1 MIRAIAQIDEII
13 KIIKKSKD
21 ANSAKAT
28 LMSEKYA
35 YSAEQSESIINL
47 TLRRLTSMEE
57 SKLKTEHE
65 ELSQQIAILTS
76 LMNDDSE
83 VYKVMK
89 HETIVLKTQHGVP
102 RRTVLLD
109 EQAELN
115 DKDLLAND
123 RSVIIVTGSGY
134 IKRLPIAEFE
144 AQSSGGKGKAG
155 ARLSGGEDSV
165 AQCFT
170 CNDHDTLI
178 FITDNGIAYS
188 KKAFQIPLGA
198 RTAKGIPL
206 PQVLPIGQK
215 EQITSIIP
223 VDSFELPDEHLV
235 LLTKQGYVKKTPLN
249 AFQSISA
256 RGLTIISLGDGDSLK
271 WARRCNPEEEVLI
284 ATKDGFASRFTAAE
298 LSSTGRTSRGVRS
311 LNLRDGDSMADMDI
325 LRPGAKKLSGAV
337 DASAQQEVASYVLAV
352 TEKGYG
358 KRILIDEFKTQ
369 KRGGKGVTIIKFK
382 TKAGGGNKALQES
395 GLQGDGDALS
405 CMRIC
410 SPGDEV
416 VISTSK
422 GTVMRQRIDDISIQS
437 RSATGVLLQSIAK
450 DDAIVTVDIVPPSTD
465 SAQSSSSSV
474 SSTDDDDDG
483 NDLTPATVV
492 YQNNLVSSGNLVLL

>member
-1 MIRAIAQIDEII
+1 
-13 KIIKKSKD
+13 
-21 ANSAKAT
+21 
-28 LMSEKYA
+28 
-35 YSAEQSESIINL
+35 
-47 TLRRLTSMEE
+47 MEE
-57 SKLKTEHE
+57 SKLRIEHE
-65 ELSQQIAILTS
+65 ELSQQIAILNS

-89 HETIVLKTQHGVP
+89 HETTVLKTQHGIP

-134 IKRLPIAEFE
+134 IKRLPIIEFE
-144 AQSSGGKGKAG
+144 AQSRGGKGKAG

-223 VDSFELPDEHLV
+223 VDSFDLPDEHLV

-256 RGLTIISLGDGDSLK
+256 RGLTIISLGEGDSLK

-284 ATKDGFASRFTAAE
+284 ATKDGFASRFTAAD

-325 LRPGAKKLSGAV
+325 LRPGAKKSLEGTTV
-337 DASAQQEVASYVLAV
+337 DPNSSHQEVEVASYVLAV

-382 TKAGGGNKALQES
+382 TKAGGGNKVLRES
-395 GLQGDGDALS
+395 GLQVDGDALS

-450 DDAIVTVDIVPPSTD
+450 DDVIVTVDIVRPSTD
-465 SAQSSSSSV
+465 STLLSSSSSSV
-474 SSTDDDDDG
+474 IDNVDDDYDRNVELTSIVPTTDNFVASDD
-483 NDLTPATVV
+483 
-492 YQNNLVSSGNLVLL
+492 LVLL